1 MILRKI
7 DSYEGR
13 GWEGEFRGF
22 SAFQPVPENFKSA
35 RGISR
40 NPDTDAMNT
49 VAYDVKQ
56 LYLRSIAAPGKRCMY
71 GGVEYVLIKVYDHY
85 VVSNGKGPLHGLDEL
100 DWIEG
105 SEW

>member
-1 MILRKI
+1 MILRKT
-7 DSYEGR
+7 SK

-22 SAFQPVPENFKSA
+22 TAYQPVPADFKSA
-35 RGISR
+35 RRLSR
-40 NPDTDAMNT
+40 NLDTDAMHK

-56 LYLRSIAAPGKRCMY
+56 LYLRSIAAPCKRCMY
-71 GGVEYVLIKVYDHY
+71 DGLEYVLIEVYDHY
-85 VVSNGKGPLHGLDEL
+85 LVSDGKGPLQAFDTL